1 MTSARRVGPAM
12 AAGGHSLR
20 GRTGPGGLSV
30 PIPSRKRKAAAPAKV
45 HGVDGRWPVCAAR
58 LLQHCG
64 CLAPR
69 PSWEPGHGRP
79 HPKPSV
85 GPSPWGVPT
94 SPTRGGRVRRLP
106 PGRPAWAWPGQGLS
120 LWRKQ
125 RCLSCREHATGGTFR
140 RRTRGGKEP
149 GPRASRSGKSW
160 DSSWGRQVTN
170 RRQAGQQ
177 TEQGRSTGAQEGT
190 AGGASPPHAQRG
202 GPGFQGALRQREETR
217 HRNRGVRAWWS
228 FSEGLLGDAT
238 GTVIPGLALLDNWSW
253 AGPGEPAQLN
263 RPFPGS

>member
-1 MTSARRVGPAM
+1 MGGGPCAPLGSFSTVGAWPRAHPGSPVT
-12 AAGGHSLR
+12 AGHTPNPLWAPVLGESPPVPREEAELGGCHQVGLP
-20 GRTGPGGLSV
+20 GPGLDRGFL
-30 PIPSRKRKAAAPAKV
+30 
-45 HGVDGRWPVCAAR
+45 
-58 LLQHCG
+58 CG
-64 CLAPR
+64 GNR
-69 PSWEPGHGRP
+69 DR
-79 HPKPSV
+79 
-85 GPSPWGVPT
+85 
-94 SPTRGGRVRRLP
+94 
-106 PGRPAWAWPGQGLS
+106 
-120 LWRKQ
+120 
-125 RCLSCREHATGGTFR
+125 LSCREHATGGTFR